1 MVAKHVVAFQ
11 ESFMRKPILLS
22 TLAVLFGIAATG
34 CHHKIAAAKPVP
46 PPTAA
51 PAPAPVATIS
61 VSPESV
67 ERGQTAELTWSTQN
81 ANTVSIDG
89 LGTVDASGSKQITAQ
104 ESITYHLQAKGEG
117 GSAEANARLT
127 VTEPAKKVADLT
139 DEQLFAQNV
148 KDIFFNYDNAA
159 IRNDEETMVNADAQ
173 FLAAHPE
180 MQLLIEGHCDERGS
194 EDYNMVLG
202 NNRAKSVR
210 DALIRQGIKA
220 DRIKVISYGK
230 EKPFCTTA
238 ESDSCWSQNRR
249 AHFVLANN
257 QRAGN

>member
-1 MVAKHVVAFQ
+1 VAKDAFAFQ

-46 PPTAA
+46 PPAA
-51 PAPAPVATIS
+51 VPAPAPVATIS

-104 ESITYHLQAKGEG
+104 ESTTYHLQAKGEG
-117 GSAEANARLT
+117 GSAEASARLT

-159 IRNDEETMVNADAQ
+159 IRNDEAAMVNADAQ

-194 EDYNMVLG
+194 EDYNMALG

-210 DALIRQGIKA
+210 DALVQQGVKA
-220 DRIKVISYGK
+220 DRIKIISYGK

-238 ESDSCWSQNRR
+238 ENDSCWSQNRR
-249 AHFVLANN
+249 AHFVFANN
-257 QRAGN
+257 QRAAN